1 MGTSILVSEVI
12 EEARV
17 RMNAPVFTS
26 STQITTTAALN
37 LMKFSAR
44 RLSSKLRRAYGSDYF
59 TRTGTVATQ
68 AGLNSVSLPQDF
80 TDLHQIAW
88 VRGTNDS
95 IPLDVASVDEFT
107 TPGENPQAWAGAP
120 KYRLLANTIQLFPCP
135 NAEYTLSLYYDTG
148 IFIAASSDSMI
159 IQPGWEEWLIN
170 DFCVKVR
177 QSQNK
182 EAVDYL
188 RERAIAEEEIL
199 KEAAQRDRFRTH
211 IVRDTWG
218 DGDLVDTRSLYW
230 RR

>member
-17 RMNAPVFTS
+17 RMNAPFFTS

-44 RLSSKLRRAYGSDYF
+44 RLSAKLRRAYGSDYF
-59 TRTGTVATQ
+59 ARTGTVTTQ
-68 AGLNSVSLPQDF
+68 ADLNSVSLPQDF
-80 TDLHQIAW
+80 TDLRQISW
-88 VRGTNDS
+88 VRGANDS
-95 IPLDVASVDEFT
+95 VPLDVASVDEFSA
-107 TPGENPQAWAGAP
+107 PGEDSQAWSGSP
-120 KYRLLANTIQLFPCP
+120 RYRLLGNTIQLFPCP

-148 IFIAASSDSMI
+148 IFVSATSDTMV

-182 EAVDYL
+182 EAGDFL

-218 DGDLVDTRSLYW
+218 DGDSVDTRSLYW

>member
-1 MGTSILVSEVI
+1 VGTSILVSEVI

-17 RMNAPVFTS
+17 RMNAPAFTA

-37 LMKFSAR
+37 LLKFSAR

-59 TRTGTVATQ
+59 TRTGTLTTQ
-68 AGLNSVSLPQDF
+68 ADLNSVSLPQDF
-80 TDLHQIAW
+80 TDLRQIAW
-88 VRGTNDS
+88 VRDSGPS
-95 IPLDVASVDEFT
+95 IPLEVASVDEFL
-107 TPGENPQAWAGAP
+107 TPGELSQAWAGAP
-120 KYRLLANTIQLFPCP
+120 KYRLQGNVVQFFPCP
-135 NAEYTLSLYYDTG
+135 NAVYTLSLYYDTG
-148 IFIAASSDSMI
+148 IFVTAASDTMI

-182 EAVDYL
+182 EAGDFI

-199 KEAAQRDRFRTH
+199 KEASQRDRFQNHT
-211 IVRDTWG
+211 VRDTWG
-218 DGDLVDTRSLYW
+218 DGDYVDSRSLYW